1 VRPTDDGQGSSSPN
15 PLGYVRVTAKSREAG
30 LAAVQIFNSP
40 LLTFK
45 SEIFIVLMN
54 IAWTYLLHAHYRR
67 QKVEYRYF
75 KEKNGRRFF
84 TKTKSGAN
92 KHWELAQCLDYSGSP
107 IDSDTGNNLRFLI
120 GIRHE
125 IEHQMTSHL
134 DNALS
139 AKFQACCLNYN
150 QYLKDLFGD
159 KYGIDR
165 FLSLSLQFSAI
176 SSGTGGD
183 SPQTPT
189 RCLRISRLLCKVSRE
204 TSRMRSSRAL
214 GSHTEYSLSPRLQI
228 AKAKQTRLLSS

>member
-1 VRPTDDGQGSSSPN
+1 MTGKVVFAEPTRLRPSYLLNRGKRASG
-15 PLGYVRVTAKSREAG
+15 
-30 LAAVQIFNSP
+30 VQIFNSP

-107 IDSDTGNNLRFLI
+107 IDSDTGNNLRFFDRDPSRDRTPDDVSSGQRAERKVSSL
-120 GIRHE
+120 
-125 IEHQMTSHL
+125 L
-134 DNALS
+134 P
-139 AKFQACCLNYN
+139 NYN

-176 SSGTGGD
+176 SQEQAETLPDADTMPPHIKAFVQGFEER
-183 SPQTPT
+183 PQ
-189 RCLRISRLLCKVSRE
+189 
-204 TSRMRSSRAL
+204 
-214 GSHTEYSLSPRLQI
+214 G
-228 AKAKQTRLLSS
+228 